1 MLSKTYRHILLIL
14 LLLASVA
21 RMDAQRFYNLTAD
34 EVRIDSVLPQFGCS
48 IPLGEHFADSVY
60 TVSIRYPE
68 FFEMTPTDVRRYQAI
83 TSDPLPE
90 MPQPQ
95 TTVVVERKKGAL
107 EVRFVPLVYRDGKYQ
122 MLVSFMLAVEAR
134 PAIKG
139 LRKVQAASSRYAD
152 NSVLAT
158 GRWAKIRVP
167 SSGFYQLSEALV
179 REAGFSSAYQD
190 GIRLMAI
197 D

>member
-1 MLSKTYRHILLIL
+1 MLNKTYRHILLTIL
-14 LLLASVA
+14 FLASVV
-21 RMDAQRFYNLTAD
+21 RVDAQRYYNLTAD

-68 FFEMTPTDVRRYQAI
+68 FFEMTPSDIRRYQAI

-90 MPQPQ
+90 MPQPE
-95 TTVVVERKKGAL
+95 TTVVVERKKGSL

-134 PAIKG
+134 PANKG
-139 LRKVQAASSRYAD
+139 LR
-152 NSVLAT
+152 
-158 GRWAKIRVP
+158 
-167 SSGFYQLSEALV
+167 
-179 REAGFSSAYQD
+179 
-190 GIRLMAI
+190 
-197 D
+197 